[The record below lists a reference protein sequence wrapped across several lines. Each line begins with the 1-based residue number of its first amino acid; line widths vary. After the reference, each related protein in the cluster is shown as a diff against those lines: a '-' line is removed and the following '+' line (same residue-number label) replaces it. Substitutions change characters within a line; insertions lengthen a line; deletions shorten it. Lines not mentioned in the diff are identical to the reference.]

1 MSSKDNSYVYMLNLA
16 SGVKNLVTGAADH
29 GIELGYTDIVP
40 VEAAIETR
48 SKEKLLSQ
56 SAKNKSK

>member
-1 MSSKDNSYVYMLNLA
+1 MYMLNLA